1 MTHGTSWDIDTP
13 WFGIYITSVQ
23 PLSNLFFFKDITQI
37 TLLYSCLKKCIHLTS
52 FQWRTSPGT
61 NRSLHGLG
69 SVDLGFHVIE
79 SSVSQPSQCIT
90 IIKSYQDISSPM
102 VFQTYLRSGQ
112 GHYLES
118 PWFLVMIA
126 VDDSNVSTS
135 NLWRLESFIP
145 TSGQQNTSLQGLH
158 DLKLRPRWIGTKGLV
173 FPGALTSFID
183 TGKTS
188 FKTTSLYF
196 PLSQYGEN
204 RHFLLLSFENWRT
217 QKARWILLPS
227 PSCWIAISHDFTH
240 HLYQASVFESSAF
253 ILRNAKQRDSSN
265 VQASCNLASFGCC
278 SCKGHE
284 RTSPTHKLT
293 SHFISLLS
301 YISYLPFGILWH
313 VMARYQLLCQF
324 IHVATEL
331 YFTVP

>member
-1 MTHGTSWDIDTP
+1 
-13 WFGIYITSVQ
+13 
-23 PLSNLFFFKDITQI
+23 
-37 TLLYSCLKKCIHLTS
+37 
-52 FQWRTSPGT
+52 
-61 NRSLHGLG
+61 
-69 SVDLGFHVIE
+69 
-79 SSVSQPSQCIT
+79 
-90 IIKSYQDISSPM
+90 M

-145 TSGQQNTSLQGLH
+145 HHVSKTHHFKALMIWNPPTV
-158 DLKLRPRWIGTKGLV
+158 IGTKGLV

-188 FKTTSLYF
+188 FKTTILYF

-240 HLYQASVFESSAF
+240 HLYQASVLESSA
-253 ILRNAKQRDSSN
+253 LSCEMQSKGTAPTSRLPATWHHSGVVHARDTKGP
-265 VQASCNLASFGCC
+265 VQHTN
-278 SCKGHE
+278 
-284 RTSPTHKLT
+284 
-293 SHFISLLS
+293 
-301 YISYLPFGILWH
+301 
-313 VMARYQLLCQF
+313 
-324 IHVATEL
+324 
-331 YFTVP
+331 